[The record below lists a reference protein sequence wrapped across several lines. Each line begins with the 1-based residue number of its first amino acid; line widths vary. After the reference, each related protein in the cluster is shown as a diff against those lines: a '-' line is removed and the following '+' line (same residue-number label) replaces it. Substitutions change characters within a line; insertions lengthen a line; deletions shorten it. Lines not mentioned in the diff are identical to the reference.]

1 MESKEQ
7 LASSELKLLK
17 ITKPIGNHFAAKK
30 AKKLPGWDVSV
41 SDLCRITGIDVTTLS
56 DKVKD
61 RLDRKVKQ
69 VCRAGSRMLDDC
81 ICVQLYEDGDNL
93 MRWAM
98 NNGAI
103 VVVTPRQIDD
113 LPCIVVDNPVAVYA
127 AMCGY
132 YRRQTNVEVTAVVG
146 SIGKTTTKR
155 MVSSVYA
162 AQYNTFSDPENENQI
177 DCVGYICQHIP
188 SKTEKQVQ
196 EISEDTPGCVHF
208 MSEMLTPRIAVVTAI
223 DKSHIESFGNE
234 ENIYKEI
241 CSITDA
247 MPANGVVITNLD
259 EFDHTK
265 WMAGHKV
272 VTVSLGNTS
281 ADYYAKQVKVEV
293 KGLSFAIVSRED
305 GREYPVV
312 LNNVFAMHNIVSALQ
327 AFAAGIEAG
336 VSPLNAVNG
345 LSNYKATGIRQ
356 NVYDTISGQ
365 KLYVDCYNAVAR
377 SVRSAIETADKIPVK
392 GKKIA
397 IIGDVEEAGP
407 TSKEIHQE
415 IVRIVDKSQFGSL
428 YTFGPK
434 IQEAVQAVQV
444 RSDLIVKT
452 FLDKPAL
459 YKAIKAEKAND
470 NLFLFKASR
479 KSALET
485 CIKAVWPLSFR
496 LKMHDYYWPIIR
508 WRMKVVFN

>member
-17 ITKPIGNHFAAKK
+17 ITKPIGNCIAARKARRNSNWNVTVRELCVVAGLDSQSFSEKVK
-30 AKKLPGWDVSV
+30 AK
-41 SDLCRITGIDVTTLS
+41 
-56 DKVKD
+56 
-61 RLDRKVKQ
+61 LDYKVKQ
-69 VCRAGSRMLDDC
+69 VCRAGSRMLDNC

-98 NNGAI
+98 ANGAI
-103 VVVTPRQIDD
+103 VVVAAKQIDD

-132 YRRQTNVEVTAVVG
+132 YRKLTNVEITAVVG

-155 MVSSVYA
+155 MVSSVYS
-162 AQYNTFSDPENENQI
+162 AQFNTFSDPENENQI

-188 SKTEKQVQ
+188 SNTVKQVQ
-196 EISEDTPGCVHF
+196 EISEDTPGCVHY
-208 MSEMLTPRIAVVTAI
+208 MSEMLTPQIAVVTAI
-223 DKSHIESFGNE
+223 DKSHIESFGNK

-259 EFDHTK
+259 EFDHAK
-265 WMAGHKV
+265 WIVGRKV
-272 VTVSLGNTS
+272 VTVSLVNTS
-281 ADYYAKQVKVEV
+281 ADYYAKQVKVEA

-312 LNNVFAMHNIVSALQ
+312 LNNVFAMHNVVSALQ

-345 LSNYKATGIRQ
+345 LSQYKATGIRQ
-356 NVYDTISGQ
+356 NVYDTLSGQ

-377 SVRSAIETADKIPVK
+377 SVESAIVTADKIPVK

-415 IVRIVDKSQFGSL
+415 IVRIVDKSQFGVL

-459 YKAIKAEKAND
+459 YKAVKAEKAND

-485 CIKAVWPLSFR
+485 CIKAAWPLSFR
-496 LKMHDYYWPIIR
+496 LKMLDYYWPIIR

>member
-17 ITKPIGNHFAAKK
+17 ITKPIGNHFAIRK
-30 AKKLPGWDVSV
+30 ARKNPKWDVTV
-41 SDLCRITGIDVTTLS
+41 RELCVIAGLDTQSFSET
-56 DKVKD
+56 VKT
-61 RLDRKVKQ
+61 RLERKVRQ
-69 VCRAGSRMLDDC
+69 VCRAGSRMLDNC

-98 NNGAI
+98 ANGAI
-103 VVVTPRQIDD
+103 VVVTSKQIDD

-132 YRRQTNVEVTAVVG
+132 YRKLTNVEITAVVG

-155 MVSSVYA
+155 MVSSVYS
-162 AQYNTFSDPENENQI
+162 AQFNTFSDPENENQI

-188 SKTEKQVQ
+188 GKTVKQVQ
-196 EISEDTPGCVHF
+196 EISEDTPGCVHY
-208 MSEMLTPRIAVVTAI
+208 MSEMLTPKIAVVTAI

-247 MPANGVVITNLD
+247 MPKDGVVVTNLD
-259 EFDHTK
+259 EFDHTR
-265 WMAGHKV
+265 WVANHRA
-272 VTVSLGNTS
+272 VTVSLNNEN
-281 ADYYAKQVKVEV
+281 ADYYAKQIGLES
-293 KGLSFAIVSRED
+293 KGLSFVIVSRKD
-305 GREYPVV
+305 KREYPVI
-312 LNNVFAMHNIVSALQ
+312 LNNVFAKHNIISALQ

-336 VSPLNAVNG
+336 VSPENAIKGLLNYRA
-345 LSNYKATGIRQ
+345 SGIRQ

-377 SVRSAIETADKIPVK
+377 SVQSAIETANKIPVK
-392 GKKIA
+392 SKKIA
-397 IIGDVEEAGP
+397 VIGDVEEAGP
-407 TSKEIHQE
+407 TSKEIHKE
-415 IVRIVDKSQFGSL
+415 IIRIVDQSRFDVL
-428 YTFGPK
+428 FTFGPK
-434 IQEAVQAVQV
+434 IQEALQSV
-444 RSDLIVKT
+444 RVKDSLLVKS

-459 YKAIKAEKAND
+459 YKAIKGFKAKD

-485 CIKAVWPLSFR
+485 CVKKVWPISFR
-496 LKMHDYYWPIIR
+496 LKMLEYYWPIIA
-508 WRMKVVFN
+508 WRMKVIFH